1 MLKNYIKIAWR
12 NLLHDKSFSALNI
25 LSLTIGLTFS
35 LLLFYYVQDEL
46 SFDNYHEKADRIYR
60 VNSELIEPEKTDQV
74 AITPMLI
81 GPALI
86 QDYSEV
92 EQAVRLLPAQQN
104 TLLIKGSKEIYFE
117 NVYYADSNVFEVF
130 THPFLAGDPRTALDQ
145 PDCIVLS
152 ASTAARFFSSPE
164 EAIGQSLEGEGD
176 AVFKVTGVM
185 KDVPENSHVLYPAL
199 ISTSSLEFLKSPGQ
213 WGNYGTLTYALLKP
227 NSTPKDLED
236 KLVSIYPTYQK
247 SIFEQFGV
255 TMNYS
260 VMPITDIHL
269 KSKLKYEPRPLGK
282 INYIYTF
289 SAVAFLLLLIAC
301 INYMNLTTAR
311 SARRAKEIGI
321 RKVSGSVQG
330 QLIAQFLTE
339 SMLISFIS
347 FAISLLLIIL
357 LLPTFN
363 TLSGKA
369 FSLASVFQPV
379 TLLFTF
385 GIVLLAGFVGGSYPA
400 FFLSKFNPLVVLK
413 GKLAKASSNAG
424 LRQSLVVIQFTV
436 SIVLLIST
444 WVIYEQLN
452 FMQNKDLGYTKDNL
466 MVLSLPSVDG
476 RSTSTLQYIKNEA
489 LKSPNVKQVS
499 SSYYTPGTTNQNYN
513 LFEIESEDGF
523 SSQGIDNFG
532 IDEFYLENFG
542 IQLAEGRNFRITD
555 QPDSSISVI
564 VNQTLVN
571 KMNWGDGAI
580 GKRIKNQGNNAEPYS
595 YVVGVIKDFHMRSV
609 YNPIEPLM
617 LFYTHNNAS
626 MQFKIDSEH
635 MAATIALIESVYK
648 ESFPKEPMEYSFA
661 DVDFKTQ
668 FESDQVRGKLF
679 STFSILTIV
688 LAFLGL
694 LGLIAY
700 TTQQR
705 QKEIA
710 VRKIMGAEP
719 GQIVYLVAKSFLILV
734 GIACLIAFPLSYYF
748 TDKWLDTFL
757 YRAPLNP
764 MIYLYSAMLILAL
777 TMLTVAYHAIRAATR
792 NQVNAMRVE

>member
-1 MLKNYIKIAWR
+1 MIKNYIKIAWR

-35 LLLFYYVQDEL
+35 LLLFYYIQDEL

-60 VNSELIEPEKTDQV
+60 VNSELMESDKTDQV
-74 AITPMLI
+74 AITPMLM
-81 GPALI
+81 GPVLKT
-86 QDYSEV
+86 DYSEV
-92 EQAVRLLPAQQN
+92 EQAVRLLPGNQK
-104 TLLIKGSKEIYFE
+104 TLLKKDTKEVYIE
-117 NVYYADSNVFEVF
+117 NVYFADSTIFELF
-130 THPFLAGDPRTALDQ
+130 THPFLAGDRNTALDE

-152 ASTAARFFSSPE
+152 ESTALRFFANPE
-164 EAIGQSLEGEGD
+164 AAIGQSLEGEGED
-176 AVFKVTGVM
+176 VFKVTGVM
-185 KDVPENSHVLYPAL
+185 KDVPENSHVLYNAL
-199 ISTSSLEFLKSPGQ
+199 ISTSSLEFLKVPGQ
-213 WGNYGTLTYALLKP
+213 WGNFGTLTYILLKP
-227 NSTPKDLED
+227 NSIPKDLED
-236 KLVSIYPTYQK
+236 KLASIYPTYQK

-255 TMNYS
+255 TIKYS
-260 VMPITDIHL
+260 IIPITDIHL
-269 KSKLKYEPRPLGK
+269 KSKLKHEPRPLGN

-330 QLIAQFLTE
+330 QLVAQFLTE

-357 LLPTFN
+357 LLPAFN

-369 FSLASVFQPV
+369 FSIDSIFQPV
-379 TLLFTF
+379 TLLITF

-413 GKLAKASSNAG
+413 GKLSKASSNAG

-444 WVIYEQLN
+444 WVIYDQLN
-452 FMQNKDLGYTKDNL
+452 FMQNKDLGYTKDNV
-466 MVLSLPSVDG
+466 MVLSLPFIDG
-476 RSTSTLQYIKNEA
+476 RSSNTLQVIKNEVI
-489 LKSPNVKQVS
+489 KSPYVKQVS

-513 LFEIESEDGF
+513 LFEIESEEGF
-523 SSQGIDNFG
+523 SSKGIDNFG

-555 QPDSSISVI
+555 QPDSSVSVI
-564 VNQTLVN
+564 VNQTLAD
-571 KMNWGDGAI
+571 KMNWGTDAL
-580 GKRIKNQGNNAEPYS
+580 GKRIKNQNNEAQPYF

-617 LFYTHNNAS
+617 LFYTHNNGS

-635 MAATIALIESVYK
+635 MAATIALIESVYN

-668 FESDQVRGKLF
+668 FETDQVRGKLF
-679 STFSILTIV
+679 SAFSILTIA

-710 VRKIMGAEP
+710 VRKIMGAES

-764 MIYLYSAMLILAL
+764 MIYMYSAMLILAL
-777 TMLTVAYHAIRAATR
+777 TMLTVAYHAIRAATG